1 MGRSEAT
8 KFSTM
13 KASIILCLLLK
24 LSKAIGED
32 VANTTLPC
40 FDEWDDCTYNYI
52 EKYCFLE
59 RVAQNCRKSC
69 GLCPGM
75 TPANSFTCFDKWG
88 NCRDNVEEYCYKKSV
103 RQNCPKSCGLCP
115 GVTQARSYTCWDEWA
130 NCPAL
135 ASSPEKDCN
144 PEWVS
149 QEYRKC
155 CGLCN

>member
-40 FDEWDDCTYNYI
+40 FDEWDDCTYN
-52 EKYCFLE
+52 
-59 RVAQNCRKSC
+59 
-69 GLCPGM
+69 
-75 TPANSFTCFDKWG
+75 
-88 NCRDNVEEYCYKKSV
+88 NVEEYCFKKSV
-103 RQNCPKSCGLCP
+103 RKNCPKSCGLCP
-115 GVTQARSYTCWDEWA
+115 GMTQARSYTCWDEWA

-155 CGLCN
+155 CGLC